1 MTGPTRTSLE
11 TGNKTRTNS
20 EFQKPKSIYCKTSYS
35 QLFKSLTI
43 ILALT
48 VLILGSGSTVF
59 AAPWGGTAP
68 APEPDQLYPFA
79 NQPLFPQTVKNRPP
93 KEDTDGALVSPPHS
107 LFSSAPAQPAETA
120 PSIETVAQP
129 ETAPAVEVE
138 VPAAPAT
145 QSDIEHVVIISVDG
159 MRPDAMEAAI
169 TPNLDKLRARG
180 VYNPHGQTVKN
191 SITLISHASML
202 TGMVPEKH
210 GIMWGL
216 PYIGWPGMNGPTLF
230 TEAHAAGL
238 TTGMVFGKEKLN
250 YINIENSVDDL
261 YGVNTHDLEVKEH
274 AVDFINQGMPNAFF
288 IHFPDNDR
296 VGHAFGWMSQN
307 QLYAI
312 GYVDGLIGEVLAAID
327 ANGYTDSTLVIVTAD
342 HGGHGKGHGDDSPL
356 DRTIPWIAAGPGV
369 QQGVI
374 LDGELNTEDTAA
386 TALYALGLPIP
397 EYWDGIPQTTIF
409 K

>member
-1 MTGPTRTSLE
+1 MRTS
-11 TGNKTRTNS
+11 S
-20 EFQKPKSIYCKTSYS
+20 DFQKTKTIHFKTPYS
-35 QLFKSLTI
+35 PFIKLLAIIFALI
-43 ILALT
+43 IL
-48 VLILGSGSTVF
+48 VLGSGATVF
-59 AAPWGGTAP
+59 AAPWTSTAP
-68 APEPDQLYPFA
+68 APKPDQLYPFA
-79 NQPLFPQTVKNRPP
+79 NQPLFPHTDKNRPP
-93 KEDTDGALVSPPHS
+93 EEDTGVALVSPPHS
-107 LFSSAPAQPAETA
+107 LFPDTPAQPAA
-120 PSIETVAQP
+120 PAPAAQTVAQP
-129 ETAPAVEVE
+129 EPAPVAEEVQ

-159 MRPDAMEAAI
+159 MRPDAMESAI
-169 TPNLDKLRARG
+169 TPNLDALRERG

-210 GIMWGL
+210 GILWGL

-261 YGVNTHDLEVKEH
+261 YGINTHDLEVKEH
-274 AVDFINQGMPNAFF
+274 AVEFINQGMPNVLF

-312 GYVDGLIGEVLAAID
+312 GYVDGLIGEVLAAIE

-369 QQGVI
+369 RQGTI
-374 LDGELNTEDTAA
+374 LNSELNTYDTAA

-397 EYWDGIPQTTIF
+397 ERWDGIPQTAIF
-409 K
+409 EETQ